1 MACVLLGM
9 SLALAL
15 AALLLRLL
23 NDRADR
29 RRNQLV
35 SAWEPPMLDVLAG
48 SAPDDALLARVAPH
62 DAQDFLSF
70 LDGYARRLQGA
81 ERSVVR
87 RLAGPFLPALARRA
101 RRGAAENRAYAVHV
115 LAELGLPEYADSVA
129 AALDDRSPV
138 VAMIAARGLFR
149 RGYEA
154 YFPVVLR
161 HLPRFT
167 LWSRS
172 FLSSILARGGP
183 DSASLLRETFAD
195 SAREPLVRAIAADS
209 LRLLNDLE
217 SVAIAADVLQ
227 GGEKDRE
234 LLTACV
240 RLVRRLGH
248 REHVRLLRP
257 LVTAAD
263 SVVRSAVA
271 GALGAIGGPKE
282 VPLLQDLLDDVAYWV
297 SLEAARGLMAL
308 GDTGTLRRL
317 AQTEGPWA
325 VLARQVLS
333 E

>member
-1 MACVLLGM
+1 MLLAV

-15 AALLLRLL
+15 LALLLRLH
-23 NDRADR
+23 NYRADR
-29 RRNQLV
+29 RREELLA
-35 SAWEPPMLDVLAG
+35 AWESPMLEVLAG
-48 SAPDDALLARVAPH
+48 AAPDVALLSGVAAR
-62 DAQDFLSF
+62 DAQHFLSF

-81 ERSVVR
+81 ERAVVK
-87 RLAGPFLPALARRA
+87 RLASPYLPALARRA
-101 RRGAAENRAYAVHV
+101 QRGAAEKRAHAVHV
-115 LAELGLPEYADSVA
+115 LAELGLPEYADAVA

-149 RGYEA
+149 RGYEPH
-154 YFPVVLR
+154 FPVVLR

-172 FLSSILARGGP
+172 FLSSMLARGGP
-183 DSASLLRETFAD
+183 GTAPLLREALAD
-195 SAREPLVRAIAADS
+195 SERAPLVRAIAADA

-217 SVAIAADVLQ
+217 SVAIAARVLEA

-234 LLTACV
+234 LVTACV

-248 REHVRLLRP
+248 QEHVRLVRP

-263 SVVRSAVA
+263 PVVRAAAV
-271 GALGAIGGPKE
+271 GALGAIGGPRE

-308 GDTGTLRRL
+308 GAVETLRRL
-317 AQTEGPWA
+317 ARSEGPWA